1 MKTILTSLLLLV
13 TINIFAQDPN
23 LIPFEGVWTWQDGN
37 KTFTLEVVQKFIDGE
52 YEAEGNYKMEETI
65 NGETKLKY
73 KSNRLIG
80 DFNGTQFYDRAFQ
93 GSSYDGFLLFAL
105 IRDNVLLQE
114 GTHSVKSGRLTMTTL
129 NTTPQTVQ
137 WKVKAIYGT
146 KTSDVPNN
154 FSIPTDIILTKQ

>member
-1 MKTILTSLLLLV
+1 MKTILTNLLLLV

-23 LIPFEGVWTWQDGN
+23 LIPFEGTWTWQDGN
-37 KTFTLEVVQKFIDGE
+37 KMFTVDVVQKLIDGE
-52 YEAEGNYKMEETI
+52 YVAEGNYKMEEII
-65 NGETKLKY
+65 NGVTTLKY
-73 KSNRLIG
+73 KSDRLIG
-80 DFNGTQFYDRAFQ
+80 DFNGTQFYDSAFH
-93 GSSYDGFLLFAL
+93 GRSHDGILSSSL

-114 GTHSVKSGRLTMTTL
+114 GTHSVKSGSLSMTIL
-129 NTTPQTVQ
+129 NTTPQTIQ